1 MNEYVITVAVITH
14 GTIIDMNMNPERQ
27 GNFDPNNTKVFSMAG
42 DFNTVMGGDDF
53 FINTHEYL
61 NKEFRRDLST
71 TEEVLNNYVK
81 RGKPKYKSWIKDI
94 QNITKAASIDTSN
107 AFKIMN
113 TMTVDKILHNP
124 EERKKGF
131 LDYFRLN
138 SSIEKDYMGI
148 YVISVHKRKD
158 DNLELIYPLDSHAN
172 KEINITKIADIYE
185 LSEYIHR
192 DNMEIEKKI
201 DDLLSTNNCVQPY
214 PNIDNLEMAKY
225 FKENSYDYLINK
237 ESIRYMRMSYLMKI
251 LRTIMG
257 EKENFINLLDYSCS
271 HIKNIVSNEEQDT
284 YSRYYIEAEEDIEN
298 AGRKVGGKRKKRTSR
313 KNKKCSKKQKIQKLT
328 KKKKNR

>member
-27 GNFDPNNTKVFSMAG
+27 GNFDPTNTKVFSMAG
-42 DFNTVMGGDDF
+42 DFNTVMGGNDF

-61 NKEFRRDLST
+61 NKEFRKDLLS

-81 RGKPKYKSWIKDI
+81 RGKPKYKSWIKSI
-94 QNITKAASIDTSN
+94 QNTTDVGIDTTN

-113 TMTVDKILHNP
+113 TMTADKILYNP

-131 LDYFRLN
+131 LDYFNLN
-138 SSIEKDYMGI
+138 SATEKDYMGI
-148 YVISVHKRKD
+148 YVISVHKRRD
-158 DNLELIYPLDSHAN
+158 DTLELIYPLDSHAN
-172 KEINITKIADIYE
+172 KEINITKIPDIYE
-185 LSEYIHR
+185 LSEYIHG

-201 DDLLSTNNCVQPY
+201 DDLLSINNCVQPY

-225 FKENSYDYLINK
+225 FKDNSYDYLINK
-237 ESIRYMRMSYLMKI
+237 ESIAYMRMSYLMKL

-257 EKENFINLLDYSCS
+257 KKDNFINLLDYSCS
-271 HIKNIVSNEEQDT
+271 HIKNIVSKEEQDK
-284 YSRYYIEAEEDIEN
+284 YSRYYKEAEEDEEN
-298 AGRKVGGKRKKRTSR
+298 RGPIVGGKRKKRTSR
-313 KNKKCSKKQKIQKLT
+313 KNKKCSKKQKKQKLT
-328 KKKKNR
+328 KRKKIR

>member
-14 GTIIDMNMNPERQ
+14 GTIVDMNMNPERQ
-27 GNFDPNNTKVFSMAG
+27 GQFDPNNTKVFSMAG
-42 DFNTVMGGDDF
+42 DFNTVMGGKEF

-61 NKEFRRDLST
+61 KKEFRKDLST
-71 TEEVLNNYVK
+71 TKEVLDNYVK

-94 QNITKAASIDTSN
+94 QNITDVGIDTTN

-113 TMTVDKILHNP
+113 TMTVDKMLYNP
-124 EERKKGF
+124 EEEKKGF
-131 LDYFRLN
+131 LDYFRFKTGLDT
-138 SSIEKDYMGI
+138 DYMGI
-148 YVISVHKRKD
+148 YVISVHKRTE

-172 KEINITKIADIYE
+172 KEINITKIVDIYE
-185 LSEYIHR
+185 LSEYIHG
-192 DNMEIEKKI
+192 DNTEIEKKI
-201 DDLLSTNNCVQPY
+201 DALLSTNNCAEPY

-225 FKENSYDYLINK
+225 FKENSYDYLIN
-237 ESIRYMRMSYLMKI
+237 EGSIRYMKMSYLMKL

-257 EKENFINLLDYSCS
+257 DNENFINLLDYSCS
-271 HIKNIVSNEEQDT
+271 HIKNIVSNKEQDT

-313 KNKKCSKKQKIQKLT
+313 KIKKEHSKGNKKMRKS
-328 KKKKNR
+328 KKKKIR